1 MFRASSVTTIALT
14 VLAVSQM
21 PTRTEGFLSVSPTP
35 VHSTTGPLFM
45 NKKKKKTKKKS
56 SGGGA
61 KGFASALRDL
71 RESTF
76 QYAGSIQP
84 GVQSPQ
90 KVVTD
95 PNIMKPDYA
104 VDGFVSHTQNYSN
117 NVLKL
122 TFYYYYY
129 YL

>member
-1 MFRASSVTTIALT
+1 MMFRSGAVTTIALT

-21 PTRTEGFLSVSPTP
+21 PTRTKGFLTVSPTP
-35 VHSTTGPLFM
+35 VRTKGALFM
-45 NKKKKKTKKKS
+45 NKKKKKPTKKKS
-56 SGGGA
+56 SGGA

-71 RESTF
+71 RDSTF

-84 GVQSPQ
+84 GVQSQQ

-104 VDGFVSHTQNYSN
+104 EDGFVSNTQNIIQTWIFIN
-117 NVLKL
+117 L
-122 TFYYYYY
+122 TP
-129 YL
+129 LVII